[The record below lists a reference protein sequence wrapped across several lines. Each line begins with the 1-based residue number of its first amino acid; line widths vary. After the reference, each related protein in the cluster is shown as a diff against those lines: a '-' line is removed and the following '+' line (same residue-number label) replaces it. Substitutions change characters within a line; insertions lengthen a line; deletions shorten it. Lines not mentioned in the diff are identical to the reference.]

1 MNTLFS
7 KTLMSGAA
15 VIGLLSLSLGA
26 HVSAQAQTAHGIAA
40 VVNDGVITSYD
51 VRQRALFMMA
61 TQGIK
66 PTEETQKRAWLQAT
80 RALIDE
86 KLQIQE
92 SEKYEQNISDAAVN
106 HGVQELISRNGI
118 SVDEFARRLTAA
130 GISISTLQDQV
141 RSEIAWQRII
151 GGLYGSRIRIS
162 DAQIDET
169 LNRVSAN
176 ASKPSYR
183 VAEIYIEASP
193 DIGGMEGALQG
204 ANAMIAQLNQGAPFQ
219 TLAQQFSSSPSAA
232 KGGDMGWIHEGELR
246 DELNVAIVNLGKG
259 EVSAPITVPG
269 GVYVIAIMDKE
280 TSEAETFYTLKS
292 LNYRYSDPA
301 DLPKARTILKSAI
314 TAFKSCDTIAADTSD
329 IGGVSNNN
337 MGELKS
343 GDLTEDILALLSNTN
358 VGEVSEPME
367 TPAGLMALA
376 VCKRQMKGSNIPTRD
391 QVENRL
397 LSQQEA
403 QASKRHLRNLRRNA
417 TIVTR

>member
-1 MNTLFS
+1 MSTLLS
-7 KTLMSGAA
+7 KTLLCGTAFLSVMTTSIGAQ
-15 VIGLLSLSLGA
+15 
-26 HVSAQAQTAHGIAA
+26 SALAQTAHGIAA
-40 VVNDGVITSYD
+40 VVNDGVITTYD
-51 VRQRALFMMA
+51 VRQRTRFMMA
-61 TQGIK
+61 TQGI
-66 PTEETQKRAWLQAT
+66 PSNEETQQRVWAQAT

-86 KLQIQE
+86 KLQLQE
-92 SEKYEQNISDAAVN
+92 AKKYELEISDAAIN
-106 HGVQELISRNGI
+106 HGVQELISSNGI
-118 SVDEFARRLTAA
+118 SVEEFARRLAAA

-141 RSEIAWQRII
+141 ESDIVWQRLI
-151 GGLYGSRIRIS
+151 GGIYRDRIRIS

-204 ANAMIAQLNQGAPFQ
+204 ANAMIKQLNQGAPFQ

-246 DELNVAIVNLGKG
+246 EELNVAIAELGKG
-259 EVSAPITVPG
+259 EVSHPISVPG
-269 GVYVIAIMDKE
+269 GVYVIAVMDIQI
-280 TSEAETFYTLKS
+280 SEAETFYTLKS
-292 LNYRYSDPA
+292 LNYAYSDASELPA
-301 DLPKARTILKSAI
+301 ARTALKTASE
-314 TAFKSCDTIAADTSD
+314 AFKSCDTIAADTSD
-329 IGGVSNNN
+329 ITGVSNNN

-343 GDLTEDILALLSNTN
+343 TDMTEDILALLSSTN

-367 TPAGLMALA
+367 AGAGLVALA

-403 QASKRHLRNLRRNA
+403 QASKRHLRDLRRNA

>member
-1 MNTLFS
+1 MSTLLS
-7 KTLMSGAA
+7 KTLLCGAA
-15 VIGLLSLSLGA
+15 FLSVMTTSIGA
-26 HVSAQAQTAHGIAA
+26 QSALAQTAHGIAA
-40 VVNDGVITSYD
+40 VVNDGVITTYD
-51 VRQRALFMMA
+51 VRQRTLFMMA
-61 TQGIK
+61 TQGI
-66 PTEETQKRAWLQAT
+66 PSNEETQKRVWAQAT

-86 KLQIQE
+86 KLQLQE
-92 SEKYEQNISDAAVN
+92 AKKYELEVSDAAIN
-106 HGVQELISRNGI
+106 HGVQELISSNGI
-118 SVDEFARRLTAA
+118 SVDEFARRLAGA
-130 GISISTLQDQV
+130 GISISTLKDQV
-141 RSEIAWQRII
+141 HSDIVWQRLIS
-151 GGLYGSRIRIS
+151 GVYRDRIRIS

-183 VAEIYIEASP
+183 VGEIYIEASP

-204 ANAMIAQLNQGAPFQ
+204 ATAMIQQLNQGAPFQ

-232 KGGDMGWIHEGELR
+232 KGGDMGWLHEGELR
-246 DELNVAIVNLGKG
+246 EELNVAIAGLGKG
-259 EVSAPITVPG
+259 EISAPITVPG
-269 GVYVIAIMDKE
+269 GVYVIAVMDIQ

-292 LNYRYSDPA
+292 LNYAYSDTSELPA
-301 DLPKARTILKSAI
+301 ARTAI
-314 TAFKSCDTIAADTSD
+314 KTASEAFKTCDTIAADTSS
-329 IGGVSNNN
+329 IAGVSNNN

-367 TPAGLMALA
+367 TGAGLVALA

-403 QASKRHLRNLRRNA
+403 QASKRHLRDLRRNA